1 MRNIA
6 RLLLSSGIALAA
18 MATAA
23 RAEVKEVIL
32 GQQFGAVY
40 LPAMVM
46 ESLKLV
52 EKHLAADGMGD
63 VKVSWAKLG
72 GPAAINDAMLSGNLH
87 FACQGIPSLA
97 VIWDRTK
104 GGIGVKALGALASNN
119 VWLNT
124 RNPNVKSLKDFTE
137 KDRIAVPSLKVST
150 QAIMMHIAA
159 EQLWG
164 KGNHTKLDHI
174 IVALPHPEALAAVLS
189 QAHEVNAHFATSPF
203 HEAEMTAGLKTVTTG
218 FDIMGGPTTGVTFTS
233 HEKFRSEN
241 PRVFAAVNKAFDES
255 HGWINADKRRAAK
268 LYIEMTKEKKL
279 TEDDLTAS
287 FSSQDM
293 IYTKVP
299 SKVGKLLDFL
309 HSTAFV
315 KNKPASWKDL
325 FFEEAHGLPGS

>member
-1 MRNIA
+1 MRNIG

-18 MATAA
+18 MATAP

-97 VIWDRTK
+97 VIWDRTR

-124 RNPNVKSLKDFTE
+124 RNPNIQSLKDFTE

-189 QAHEVNAHFATSPF
+189 QVHEVNAHFATSPF
-203 HEAEMTAGLKTVTTG
+203 HEAEMAAGLKTVTTG

-233 HEKFRSEN
+233 NEKFRSEN

-255 HGWINADKRRAAK
+255 FDWINSDKRRAAK

-287 FSSQDM
+287 FSGQDM

-325 FFEEAHGLPGS
+325 FFQEAHGLPGS